1 MSETPPDP
9 RGRQTGQPDGDDP
22 AGASALRRW
31 MRRHS
36 PSTLTLVAVLFFA
49 LIGLLL
55 WGVWVF
61 GEVIVTVGRG
71 TSILI
76 LGVGFVIALNLIAI
90 GLMLVL
96 LRTIKGRDEDG

>member
-1 MSETPPDP
+1 MSETPPDFDD
-9 RGRQTGQPDGDDP
+9 QPLDP
-22 AGASALRRW
+22 DEARPGSALRRW
-31 MRRHS
+31 TRQRS

-55 WGVWVF
+55 WGVWEF
-61 GEVIVTVGRG
+61 GEIIVNLGRG
-71 TSILI
+71 TSILM

-96 LRTIKGRDEDG
+96 LRTIKGRDDDG